1 MIKISNYI
9 NENDQEDI
17 SDIDDETSNYELKV
31 NSIDRKKYKYLLTKT
46 N

>member
-9 NENDQEDI
+9 NENDQEYI

-31 NSIDRKKYKYLLTKT
+31 NSIDRKKYKDLLTKT